1 VAGPTEEDIMSERIR
16 ALVVD
21 DEAPARLRLQRL
33 LDREPDIDLVGV
45 CCCGL
50 EATETA
56 QSERP
61 DLLFLDVRMPPDD
74 GFAVLD
80 ALGDD
85 APPAVVFVTA
95 SDEYAVRAFEA
106 DAIDYLHKPFS
117 AERFG
122 AALGRVRTRLRE
134 HAAGRHRDRLLS
146 LLDDHA
152 DDRAPRDYERL
163 VIKTGSQLV
172 FLDPNDVDWVEAEG
186 VYVRLQVGAT
196 SYLLRESLRNVEQRL
211 DPRRFLRIHRSTI
224 LNLDRA
230 KKIVPHFN
238 GGAVVILRDG
248 RQLKMSR
255 SYRDRVSATL
265 G

>member
-1 VAGPTEEDIMSERIR
+1 MSERIR
-16 ALVVD
+16 ALIVD
-21 DEAPARLRLQRL
+21 DEAPARLRLHRL
-33 LDREPDIDLVGV
+33 LDREPDIDLVGA
-45 CCCGL
+45 CCCGTDAI
-50 EATETA
+50 ATARAEC
-56 QSERP
+56 P
-61 DLLFLDVRMPPDD
+61 DLLFLDIRIPPDD

-80 ALGDD
+80 ALGAD

-95 SDEYAVRAFEA
+95 SEEYAVRAFEA
-106 DAIDYLHKPFS
+106 NALDYLHKPFS
-117 AERFG
+117 AERFQ
-122 AALGRVRTRLRE
+122 AALDRVRIRLRE
-134 HAAGRHRDRLLS
+134 HEAGRHRDRLLS

-152 DDRAPRDYERL
+152 ADRGRVGYPDRL

-172 FLDPNDVDWVEAEG
+172 FLDPEDVDWIEAEG
-186 VYVRLQVGAT
+186 VYVRLQVGAKT
-196 SYLLRESLRNVEQRL
+196 YLLRESLRNVEQRL

-224 LNLDRA
+224 LNLDRV

-238 GGAVVILRDG
+238 GGALVILRDG

>member
-1 VAGPTEEDIMSERIR
+1 M
-16 ALVVD
+16 
-21 DEAPARLRLQRL
+21 
-33 LDREPDIDLVGV
+33 
-45 CCCGL
+45 
-50 EATETA
+50 
-56 QSERP
+56 
-61 DLLFLDVRMPPDD
+61 
-74 GFAVLD
+74 
-80 ALGDD
+80 
-85 APPAVVFVTA
+85 
-95 SDEYAVRAFEA
+95 
-106 DAIDYLHKPFS
+106 
-117 AERFG
+117 
-122 AALGRVRTRLRE
+122 
-134 HAAGRHRDRLLS
+134 
-146 LLDDHA
+146 
-152 DDRAPRDYERL
+152 
-163 VIKTGSQLV
+163 
-172 FLDPNDVDWVEAEG
+172 DWVEAEG

>member
-1 VAGPTEEDIMSERIR
+1 MSERIR

-21 DEAPARLRLQRL
+21 DEAPAQLRLRRL
-33 LDREPDIDLVGV
+33 IDREPDIDLVGA
-45 CCCGL
+45 CCCGT
-50 EATETA
+50 EAIATTRA
-56 QSERP
+56 ERP
-61 DLLFLDVRMPPDD
+61 DLLFLDIRIPPDD

-95 SDEYAVRAFEA
+95 SDEHAVRAFEA
-106 DAIDYLHKPFS
+106 NALDYLHKPFS
-117 AERFG
+117 AERFQT
-122 AALGRVRTRLRE
+122 ALERVRLRLRE
-134 HAAGRHRDRLLS
+134 HEAGRHRDRLLS

-152 DDRAPRDYERL
+152 GDRGRVGYRDRI

-172 FLDPNDVDWVEAEG
+172 FLDPEDVDWIEAEG
-186 VYVRLQVGAT
+186 VYVRLQVGEK
-196 SYLLRESLRNVEQRL
+196 SYLLRDSLRNVEQRL
-211 DPRRFLRIHRSTI
+211 DPRRFLRIHRSTV
-224 LNLDRA
+224 LNLDRV

-238 GGAVVILRDG
+238 GGALVILRDG

-255 SYRDRVSATL
+255 SYRDRVTATL

>member
-1 VAGPTEEDIMSERIR
+1 MSERIR

-21 DEAPARLRLQRL
+21 DEAPAQLRLQRL
-33 LDREPDIDLVGV
+33 LDREPDIDLVGA
-45 CCCGL
+45 CCCGT
-50 EATETA
+50 EAIATVRA
-56 QSERP
+56 ERP
-61 DLLFLDVRMPPDD
+61 DLLFLDIRIPPDD

-80 ALGDD
+80 ALGGE

-95 SDEYAVRAFEA
+95 SEEYAVRAFEA
-106 DAIDYLHKPFS
+106 NALDYLHKPFS
-117 AERFG
+117 AERFQ
-122 AALGRVRTRLRE
+122 AALDRVRTRLRE
-134 HAAGRHRDRLLS
+134 HEAGRHRDRLLS

-152 DDRAPRDYERL
+152 EDRGRVGYRDRL

-172 FLDPNDVDWVEAEG
+172 FLDPEDVDWIEAEG
-186 VYVRLQVGAT
+186 VYVRLQVGAKT
-196 SYLLRESLRNVEQRL
+196 YLLRESLRNVEHRL

-224 LNLDRA
+224 LNLDRV

-238 GGAVVILRDG
+238 GGALVILRDG

-255 SYRDRVSATL
+255 SYRDRVTATL